1 MKWQNIKWPVIFSIV
16 CTAIVTTVLVG
27 LWLTGVFG
35 DMGLSIHGV
44 IALLLGVT
52 LTVFLGVGLMALV
65 FHSGRSRHD
74 ELVRHDLPPGRDLRP

>member
-1 MKWQNIKWPVIFSIV
+1 MKWQDIEWPVVFSMV
-16 CTAIVTTVLVG
+16 CTAIVAAVLIG

-35 DMGLSIHGV
+35 DMEINLHGV

-74 ELVRHDLPPGRDLRP
+74 ELVRHDLPPGRDPRR